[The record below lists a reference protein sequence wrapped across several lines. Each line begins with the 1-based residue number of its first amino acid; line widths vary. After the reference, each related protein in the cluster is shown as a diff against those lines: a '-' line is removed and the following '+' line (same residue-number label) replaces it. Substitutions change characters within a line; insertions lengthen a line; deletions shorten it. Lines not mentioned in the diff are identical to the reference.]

1 METAFT
7 PVASFLGGALIGISA
22 VLLMATNGRI
32 AGISGILSRLLPPNT
47 SAAGLKDGLIFIAG
61 LLLAAPLYR
70 LLTGNAPEQTVL
82 GNVPL
87 LIVAG
92 LLVGFGSVFGNGCT
106 SGHGVCGISRGS
118 LRSIMA
124 TITFMITA
132 AVTVFVLR
140 HVVGG

>member
-22 VLLMATNGRI
+22 VLLMVTNGRI